1 MTVFRTDDWETI
13 SVLYTRNEA
22 AVVVTRRAETRH
34 IQTLGVKGLM
44 IAVHLG

>member
-1 MTVFRTDDWETI
+1 MFRTDDWETI

-22 AVVVTRRAETRH
+22 AVVVTRRAETRQT
-34 IQTLGVKGLM
+34 QTLEVNGLM